1 MTDNY
6 LRLYRSRP
14 NYRWW
19 RPLVA
24 VALAALLIIS
34 VSALFG
40 VVALVATAALS
51 GGMPD
56 AATVEALFVPDVTN
70 PISVA
75 LSLLSVAAWI
85 PLIFFSLWAVGIKPL
100 GMLNSVAFRLR
111 WNRIGKFAIA
121 AVAVVVL
128 AQTVSVALTY
138 LAGEGS
144 GALFT
149 IEPLALVL
157 SLLAVLLLVPF
168 QAAAEEYAFRGILMQ
183 ALGSWMKTPIVPIVL
198 PTVLF
203 MLAHAY
209 DIWGLLEVLLL
220 GVTAAWLT
228 YKTGGLEAAIVIH
241 VINNVSVFLLLLSG
255 VFGTTMVLSDAGSPV
270 SVAITAV
277 MLAGYAIWV
286 LRLHRAME
294 DSHEHP
300 PTESEVEVAG

>member
-34 VSALFG
+34 VSAFFG
-40 VVALVATAALS
+40 VVALMATAALS
-51 GGMPD
+51 GGIPD

-111 WNRIGKFAIA
+111 WNRIGKFAIS

-277 MLAGYAIWV
+277 MLAGYAVWV

>member
-40 VVALVATAALS
+40 VVALMATAALS

-85 PLIFFSLWAVGIKPL
+85 PLIFFSLWAVGIKPV

-121 AVAVVVL
+121 AVAVVVV

-144 GALFT
+144 SALFT

-255 VFGTTMVLSDAGSPV
+255 AFGTTMVLSDSGSPV

-294 DSHEHP
+294 DSHEHL

>member
-75 LSLLSVAAWI
+75 LSLFSVAAWI
-85 PLIFFSLWAVGIKPL
+85 PLIFFSLWAVGIKPV

-111 WNRIGKFAIA
+111 WNRIGKFAIV

-138 LAGEGS
+138 LAGAGS
-144 GALFT
+144 SALFT
-149 IEPLALVL
+149 IDPLALVL
-157 SLLAVLLLVPF
+157 SLLAVLLLAPF

-277 MLAGYAIWV
+277 MLAGYAVWV